1 MAFDLNSA
9 QPVEKKSSGGFDIS
23 SAQPV
28 SNQGGA
34 AFVSPRQ
41 RATPSTPEQK
51 ERVRSL
57 SESAGEY
64 LFGEPEREELSGGEV
79 AGAGAVGTAAG
90 LAAPK
95 VLEKG
100 GRLIKKIPLPYAR
113 PVGTATE
120 ALGIALGKV
129 PALERMWKGG
139 LGGAAGSTAEQT
151 AEIAGAPKAVSLPVG
166 VVAGGVVPELETAI
180 KKLVTKAGSLAFGS
194 EGMTSAIMRDLKAQ
208 GIDVTP
214 KIAALIEKEVNAFRQ
229 APKGS
234 SPQEALYKA
243 LRTGA
248 SDITGQAAQDIA
260 TLRRAGAEAMTE
272 AERKAAKMTSAS
284 GKTTEIGEKAAKEAE
299 AARSSIGQ
307 DREVSDVGNTLR
319 ERITQLYGDITGKRS
334 AEYQAQK
341 KIRDAVVAEK
351 EAAGQLVKD
360 MPEYDQLL
368 TDLRNKL
375 LIGKKAQEQKTAPVT
390 EKGVLAAYQN
400 IYDAV
405 NSRRVVVGIDQNG
418 NPAYKTFPTSFDA
431 LDDVRRRLGDVAF
444 GKEVEGYSA
453 IGTNIAEDF
462 YKKISN
468 LQSKYA
474 GESHDALQSGYEMAS
489 RLVDKYKSRAGK
501 KATAIDRFDPT
512 RFGTDPASLP
522 NTYFSSKQG
531 VQDLIDLT
539 GGDRAFVTKEASD
552 FAARQLRNKDFNSV
566 KRWTD
571 SNSDWLTALPEVKAK
586 VDAYAKALER
596 GERVV
601 EKSKTAARILQ
612 TREPLTIREGE
623 RKVSEAEK
631 AAGKVTKE
639 AEDRA
644 NLILGSKYPN
654 EEIENMMLT
663 GSVARWNEVAPILA
677 RSPEGKQ
684 HIESAVRQVMSRQSP
699 RSMGDVF
706 RDNVRQR
713 LETTGLM
720 PAENLDKI
728 QNELDYISGLT
739 ITPEQKLTL
748 MQRLIRNAFT
758 TTGATSVGAPI
769 GGIIGDQMEE

>member
-57 SESAGEY
+57 SQSAGEY
-64 LFGEPEREELSGGEV
+64 LFGEPEREELSGGEI
-79 AGAGAVGTAAG
+79 AGAGGFGAVAG
-90 LAAPK
+90 LGAPK

-100 GRLIKKIPLPYAR
+100 GSFVKKLPLPYAK
-113 PVGTATE
+113 PIGSAAE
-120 ALGIALGKV
+120 ALGIAAGKI
-129 PALERMWKGG
+129 PALERAWKGG

-166 VVAGGVVPELETAI
+166 VVTGGVVPELETAI

-194 EGMTSAIMRDLKAQ
+194 EGMTSAIMRDLKSQ
-208 GIDVTP
+208 GVEITP
-214 KIAALIEKEVNAFRQ
+214 KVAELIEKEVKAFRQ
-229 APKGS
+229 APKGKD
-234 SPQEALYKA
+234 PQEALYKA

-248 SDITGQAAQDIA
+248 TDITGQAAQDASTI
-260 TLRRAGAEAMTE
+260 RRAGAEAVKE
-272 AERKAAKMTSAS
+272 AERKAAKMAAAA
-284 GKTTEIGEKAAKEAE
+284 GKTTDIGAAAGKEAE
-299 AARSSIGQ
+299 AARANIGQ
-307 DREVSDVGNTLR
+307 DREPSDIGKSLR
-319 ERITQLYGDITGKRS
+319 DRIVNLFGDITQKRS
-334 AEYQAQK
+334 AEYTAQK
-341 KIRDAVVAEK
+341 AVRDAVVKEK

-360 MPEYDQLL
+360 MPEYDELL

-390 EKGVLAAYQN
+390 EKGVLQAYQN

-405 NSRRVVVGIDQNG
+405 NNRKVMIGVDQNG

-444 GKEVEGYSA
+444 GKDVEGYSA
-453 IGTNIAEDF
+453 IGANIAKDF
-462 YKKISN
+462 YSKISN

-489 RLVDKYKSRAGK
+489 RLLDKYKSRAGK
-501 KATAIDRFDPT
+501 QATAADRFDPT
-512 RFGTDPASLP
+512 RFSTDPASLP
-522 NTYFSSKQG
+522 NNYFSSKQS
-531 VQDLIDLT
+531 VNDLIELT
-539 GGDRAFVTKEASD
+539 GNDRAFVNQAASD
-552 FAARQLRNKDFNSV
+552 FTARQLRNKDLKGV
-566 KRWTD
+566 QRWAD
-571 SNSDWLTALPEVKAK
+571 SNSDWLNALPEVKAK

-596 GERVV
+596 GERIAG
-601 EKSKTAARILQ
+601 KSKAAAKILETRQPQ
-612 TREPLTIREGE
+612 TTREGE
-623 RKVSEAEK
+623 RMAQTAEQQ
-631 AAGKVTKE
+631 AGKITKQG
-639 AEDRA
+639 EDRA
-644 NLILGSKYPN
+644 NLILGSQFPN
-654 EEIENMMLT
+654 EEIEKLMLS
-663 GSVARWNEVAPILA
+663 GDVARWNEVAPILA
-677 RSPEGKQ
+677 RSPEGQ
-684 HIESAVRQVMSRQSP
+684 QNIEAAVRQVMSRQSP
-699 RSMGDVF
+699 RSMGDTF

-720 PAENLDKI
+720 TPDKLDKI
-728 QNELDYISGLT
+728 QTELDYISGLT
-739 ITPEQKLTL
+739 ITPEQKMTL

-758 TTGATSVGAPI
+758 TTGATAVGAPV
-769 GGIIGDQMEE
+769 GGFIGDQMEE